1 MRPDCFLVG
10 GLLTAPP
17 ADDPGGRVYL
27 DTREISSRDAYRLLI
42 SSVVPR
48 PIGWVSTVSVDDVGN
63 LAPFSFF
70 MAATGNPPTVVLSTS
85 MRDGEPKDTLHNV
98 KQIPE
103 FVLNVVSEDVAEA
116 MNATSEEFPSDIDE
130 LIAAG
135 LTAVPSSRV
144 RPVRVAEAPINMECR
159 VVQLVPVGDPTT
171 GSTLIIGEVLAWHI
185 SDDIFDAERTRIR
198 MDQLR
203 AIGRLAGD
211 GYCRTRDQFEM
222 IRPNPNYQGR

>member
-27 DTREISSRDAYRLLI
+27 DTREISARDTYRLLI
-42 SSVVPR
+42 GSVVPR
-48 PIGWVSTVSVDDVGN
+48 PIGWVTTVSVDDVGN
-63 LAPFSFF
+63 LAPFSFY

-85 MRDGEPKDTLHNV
+85 MRDGEPKDTLRNV
-98 KQIPE
+98 KEIPE

-116 MNATSEEFPSDIDE
+116 MNATSEEFPADIDE
-130 LIAAG
+130 LLAAG

-144 RPVRVAEAPINMECR
+144 RPMRVAEAPINMECR
-159 VVQLVPVGDPTT
+159 LVQLVPVGDPTT
-171 GSTLIIGEVLAWHI
+171 GSTLIIGEVLAWHVR
-185 SDDIFDAERTRIR
+185 DDIFDADRMRIR
-198 MDQLR
+198 QDLLR
-203 AIGRLAGD
+203 AIGRMAGD

-222 IRPNPNYQGR
+222 IRPNPNYIGR

>member
-1 MRPDCFLVG
+1 M
-10 GLLTAPP
+10 
-17 ADDPGGRVYL
+17 YL

-48 PIGWVSTVSVDDVGN
+48 PIGWVSTVSIDDVGN

-85 MRDGEPKDTLHNV
+85 FRDGEPKDTLANV
-98 KQIPE
+98 NQIPE

-116 MNATSEEFPSDIDE
+116 MNATSEEFPADIDE
-130 LIAAG
+130 LVAAG
-135 LTAVPSSRV
+135 LHAVPSSRV
-144 RPVRVAEAPINMECR
+144 RPVRVAEAPINIECK
-159 VVQLVPVGDPTT
+159 VVQLMPVGDPTS
-171 GSTLIIGEVLAWHI
+171 GSTLIIGEVLAWHVR
-185 SDDIFDAERTRIR
+185 DDVFDADRMRIR

-203 AIGRLAGD
+203 AIGRMAGD

-222 IRPNPNYQGR
+222 IRPNPNYAGR

>member
-1 MRPDCFLVG
+1 M
-10 GLLTAPP
+10 
-17 ADDPGGRVYL
+17 YL
-27 DTREISSRDAYRLLI
+27 DTREISSRDAYRMLI
-42 SSVVPR
+42 GSVVPR
-48 PIGWVSTVSVDDVGN
+48 PIGWVSTVSIDDVGN
-63 LAPFSFF
+63 LAPFSFY

-85 MRDGEPKDTLHNV
+85 FRDGEPKDTLANV
-98 KQIPE
+98 KQVPE

-116 MNATSEEFPSDIDE
+116 MNVSSEEFPSEVDE

-144 RPVRVAEAPINMECR
+144 RPVRVAEAPITMECK
-159 VVQLVPVGDPTT
+159 VVQLVPVGDPTS

-185 SDDIFDAERTRIR
+185 RDDLFDADRVRIR

-203 AIGRLAGD
+203 AIGRMAGD

>member
-1 MRPDCFLVG
+1 
-10 GLLTAPP
+10 
-17 ADDPGGRVYL
+17 VYL
-27 DTREISSRDAYRLLI
+27 DTREISSRDAYRMLI

-48 PIGWVSTVSVDDVGN
+48 PIGWLSTVSLEDVGN

-70 MAATGNPPTVVLSTS
+70 MAATANPPTVVLSTS
-85 MRDGEPKDTLHNV
+85 FRDGQPKDTLANV

-116 MNATSEEFPSDIDE
+116 MNSTSEEFPADIDE

-144 RPVRVAEAPINMECR
+144 RPVRVAEAPINMECK
-159 VVQLVPVGDPTT
+159 VVQLVPVGDPSA
-171 GSTLIIGEVLAWHI
+171 GATLIIGEVLAWHI
-185 SDDIFDAERTRIR
+185 RDDIFDAERMRIK

-203 AIGRLAGD
+203 AIGRMAGD
-211 GYCRTRDQFEM
+211 GYTRTREQFEM

>member
-1 MRPDCFLVG
+1 M
-10 GLLTAPP
+10 
-17 ADDPGGRVYL
+17 YL
-27 DTREISSRDAYRLLI
+27 DTREISSRDSYRMLI

-48 PIGWVSTVSVDDVGN
+48 PIGWVSTVSIDDVGN
-63 LAPFSFF
+63 LAPFSFY

-85 MRDGEPKDTLHNV
+85 FHDGEPKDTLANV

-116 MNATSEEFPSDIDE
+116 MNATSEEFPADVDE

-144 RPVRVAEAPINMECR
+144 RPVRVAEAPITMECK
-159 VVQLVPVGDPTT
+159 VVQLVPVGDPKS

-185 SDDIFDAERTRIR
+185 RDDLFDADRMRIR

-203 AIGRLAGD
+203 AIGRMSGD

>member
-1 MRPDCFLVG
+1 
-10 GLLTAPP
+10 
-17 ADDPGGRVYL
+17 VYL
-27 DTREISSRDAYRLLI
+27 DTREISSRDAYRMLI
-42 SSVVPR
+42 GSVVPR
-48 PIGWVSTVSVDDVGN
+48 PIGWVTTVSADDVGN

-85 MRDGEPKDTLHNV
+85 YRDGQPKDTLANV

-116 MNATSEEFPSDIDE
+116 MNATSEEFPADIDE

-144 RPVRVAEAPINMECR
+144 RPVRVAEAPINMECK
-159 VVQLVPVGDPTT
+159 VVQLVPVGDPNS
-171 GSTLIIGEVLAWHI
+171 GATLIIGEVLAWHI
-185 SDDIFDAERTRIR
+185 HDDIFDAERMRIK
-198 MDQLR
+198 MDHLR
-203 AIGRLAGD
+203 AIGRMAGD
-211 GYCRTRDQFEM
+211 GYTRTREQFEM

>member
-1 MRPDCFLVG
+1 
-10 GLLTAPP
+10 
-17 ADDPGGRVYL
+17 VYL

-48 PIGWVSTVSVDDVGN
+48 PIGWVSTVSTDDVGN

-85 MRDGEPKDTLHNV
+85 FREGEPKDTLANV

-116 MNATSEEFPSDIDE
+116 MNATSEEFPSDVDE
-130 LIAAG
+130 LEAAG

-144 RPVRVAEAPINMECR
+144 RPVRVAEAPINIECK
-159 VVQLVPVGDPTT
+159 VVQLVPVGDPQS
-171 GSTLIIGEVLAWHI
+171 GSTLIIGEVLAWHVR
-185 SDDIFDAERTRIR
+185 DDVFDGDRMRIR

-203 AIGRLAGD
+203 AIGRMAGD